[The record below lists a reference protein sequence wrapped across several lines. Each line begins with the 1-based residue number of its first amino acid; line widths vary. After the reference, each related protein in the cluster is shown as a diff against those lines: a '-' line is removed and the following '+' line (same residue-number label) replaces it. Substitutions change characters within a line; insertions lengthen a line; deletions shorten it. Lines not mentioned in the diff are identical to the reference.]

1 MFCSTMMQTSTATKL
16 AGLTEDQWGLLT
28 RRQAEAAGVSA
39 ATLQRL
45 SRPAGIL
52 ERTAHGV
59 YHLVGAPLPQNSGLR
74 SAWLALAPETP
85 AWERKPAQGTVS
97 HRSAAA
103 LWGLGE
109 LAPDRHEFTLPERR
123 QTRQRGIRLHRGQLG
138 EGETTILDGLP
149 VTSPART
156 ASDLL
161 ADREDPEAVA
171 RVVADALRMKKEWV
185 GHLPAALAPR
195 AAQLRYRRGD
205 GRAVLAWLLDLSGE
219 PEADRW
225 LEELDAKSTD
235 ITPPGPGAA

>member
-1 MFCSTMMQTSTATKL
+1 MQTITANRL
-16 AGLTEDQWGLLT
+16 AGIAEDQWGLLT

-45 SRPAGIL
+45 ARDGIL

-59 YHLVGAPLPQNSGLR
+59 YHLAGAPLPPHPGLR
-74 SAWLALAPETP
+74 SAWLALAPEIP

-103 LWGLGE
+103 LWELGE
-109 LAPDRHEFTLPERR
+109 LAADRHEFTLPERR
-123 QTRQRGIRLHRGQLG
+123 QTRQPGVRLHRGQLDP
-138 EGETTILDGLP
+138 GETAILGGLP

-161 ADREDPEAVA
+161 ADNEDPEAVA
-171 RVVADALRMKKEWV
+171 RVVADALRKKKTWA
-185 GHLPAALAPR
+185 GHLPHALAPR
-195 AAQLRYRRGD
+195 AAQLRFRRAD
-205 GRAVLAWLLDLSGE
+205 GEAVLAWLLDLSGA

-225 LEELDAKSTD
+225 LEEANSKSTEL
-235 ITPPGPGAA
+235 TAVGPGAP

>member
-1 MFCSTMMQTSTATKL
+1 MQTATANKL
-16 AGLTEDQWGLLT
+16 AGIAEDQWGLLT

-45 SRPAGIL
+45 SGPGGVL

-59 YHLVGAPLPQNSGLR
+59 YHLAGAPPPPHPGLR
-74 SAWLALAPETP
+74 SAWLALAPGVP

-103 LWGLGE
+103 LWGLGD

-123 QTRQRGIRLHRGQLG
+123 QTRQRGVRLHRGQLAA
-138 EGETTILDGLP
+138 GETAILGGLP

-161 ADREDPEAVA
+161 ADKEDPGAVA
-171 RVVADALRMKKEWV
+171 RVVAEALREKKEWA
-185 GHLPAALAPR
+185 GNLAPALAPR
-195 AAQLRYRRGD
+195 AAALGFRRGD
-205 GRAVLAWLLDLSGE
+205 WRAALVWLLDLSGDPE
-219 PEADRW
+219 PERW
-225 LEELDAKSTD
+225 LEEAEAKTTD
-235 ITPPGPGAA
+235 VTPPGLGAA

>member
-1 MFCSTMMQTSTATKL
+1 MQSATANKL
-16 AGLTEDQWGLLT
+16 AGIAEDQWGLLT

-45 SRPAGIL
+45 SRPGGVL

-59 YHLVGAPLPQNSGLR
+59 YHLAGAPLPPHSGLR

-103 LWGLGE
+103 LWGLGD

-123 QTRQRGIRLHRGQLG
+123 QTRQSSVRLHRGQLG
-138 EGETTILDGLP
+138 ASEIEILGGLP
-149 VTSPART
+149 ATSPART

-161 ADREDPEAVA
+161 ADKEDPEAVA
-171 RVVADALRMKKEWV
+171 RVVGDALREKKEWA
-185 GHLPAALAPR
+185 GNLPAALAPR
-195 AAQLRYRRGD
+195 AAQLRFRRDD
-205 GRAVLAWLLDLSGE
+205 GRAVLAWLLDLSGDPE
-219 PEADRW
+219 PERW
-225 LEELDAKSTD
+225 LEEAEAKSTA
-235 ITPPGPGAA
+235 ITPPGLGVA

>member
-1 MFCSTMMQTSTATKL
+1 MHLQTTTANKL
-16 AGLTEDQWGLLT
+16 ASIAEDQWGLLT

-45 SRPAGIL
+45 SRPGGVL

-59 YHLVGAPLPQNSGLR
+59 YHLAGAPLPPHPGLR
-74 SAWLALAPETP
+74 SAWLALAPGTL

-103 LWGLGE
+103 LWGLGD

-123 QTRQRGIRLHRGQLG
+123 QTRQRGVRLHRGQLG
-138 EGETTILDGLP
+138 ADETAILGGLP

-161 ADREDPEAVA
+161 ADKEGPEAVA
-171 RVVADALRMKKEWV
+171 RIITEALREKKEWV
-185 GHLPAALAPR
+185 GNLPSALAPR
-195 AAQLRYRRGD
+195 AAGVGFRRD
-205 GRAVLAWLLDLSGE
+205 DWRAVLAWLLDLSGDPD
-219 PEADRW
+219 PERW
-225 LEELDAKSTD
+225 LEEAEAKSTD
-235 ITPPGPGAA
+235 ITLPSLDVP

>member
-1 MFCSTMMQTSTATKL
+1 MQATTANKL
-16 AGLTEDQWGLLT
+16 AELAEDQWGLLT

-45 SRPAGIL
+45 SALGGVL

-59 YHLVGAPLPQNSGLR
+59 YHLAGAPLPPHLGLR

-109 LAPDRHEFTLPERR
+109 LAPDRDEFTLPERR
-123 QTRQRGIRLHRGQLG
+123 QTRQPGVRLHRGQLG
-138 EGETTILDGLP
+138 AGDTTILDGLP

-171 RVVADALRMKKEWV
+171 RVVTDALRTKKEWA

-195 AAQLRYRRGD
+195 AAQLGYRRGD
-205 GRAVLAWLLDLSGE
+205 GRAVLAWLLDLSGA

-225 LEELDAKSTD
+225 LEEAGPNSTD
-235 ITPPGPGAA
+235 ITPSGLGAS